1 MKRIYLSLLAG
12 LLAAPLAGQPA
23 DPHAEY
29 DSGATPSAA
38 TSDDPHAA
46 HVMPAP
52 APDDLHAGHVMPAA
66 PLAESAEPMAGHDM
80 SAMEESTSAIPAGP
94 PPPEAFNG
102 PDHAADTVFPSSV
115 MAAAREQVRDDH
127 GDFRTAQFLTDQLE
141 SHIRE
146 GKDAWL
152 WDAQGWYG
160 GDINKLWFKT
170 EGEGNFD
177 DLEQAE
183 VQALWSRAIAPWW
196 DFQAG
201 VRHDFQPDPA
211 RTFLVAGVQ
220 GLMPYQFEIDAAA
233 FFSDEGDLSARVE
246 AEYDQRITQRL
257 ILQPRFEVDL
267 ALDDVPEQRI
277 SSGVT
282 TAELGL
288 RLRYE
293 FAREF
298 APYIGLEYGQS
309 FGHTADA
316 ARAAGEKVAGWSLLL
331 GVRTWF

>member
-1 MKRIYLSLLAG
+1 MMKLIYPGLLAG
-12 LLAAPLAGQPA
+12 LLAAPLAAQPV
-23 DPHAEY
+23 DPHAEH
-29 DSGATPSAA
+29 DSGATPPAAIPDDSHADHGMPASA
-38 TSDDPHAA
+38 SDDPHAG

-52 APDDLHAGHVMPAA
+52 APDDAH
-66 PLAESAEPMAGHDM
+66 AGHDM
-80 SAMEESTSAIPAGP
+80 SAMKEPTSTIPAGP
-94 PPPEAFNG
+94 PPPEAFSG
-102 PDHAADTVFPSSV
+102 PDHAADIVFPTAV
-115 MAAAREQVRDDH
+115 MAAAREQVRNDH
-127 GDFRTAQFLTDQLE
+127 GNFRTAQFLADQLE
-141 SHIRE
+141 SHIRD
-146 GKDAWL
+146 GKDAYL

-160 GDINKLWFKT
+160 GDINKLWVKT
-170 EGEGNFD
+170 EGEGSFGD
-177 DLEQAE
+177 GLEQAE

-211 RTFLVAGVQ
+211 RSFLVAGVQ

-233 FFSDEGDLSARVE
+233 FLSDEGDLSARLE

-267 ALDDVPEQRI
+267 ALNDVPEQRI

-298 APYIGLEYGQS
+298 APYIGLEYGRS
-309 FGHTADA
+309 FGHTADS